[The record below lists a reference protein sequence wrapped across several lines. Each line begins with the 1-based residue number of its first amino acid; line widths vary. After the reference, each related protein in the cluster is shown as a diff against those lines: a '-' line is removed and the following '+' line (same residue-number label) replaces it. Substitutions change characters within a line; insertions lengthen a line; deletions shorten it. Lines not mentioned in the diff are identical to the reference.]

1 MANKKETRGNLAI
14 SEPQRVIVIEASEQ
28 PQDLKL
34 RVAAY
39 VRVSSDSADQL
50 NSFAAQNRYYT
61 TLISG
66 KENWSMV
73 DIYADRGITGTS
85 SKKRGDFQR
94 LIADCRRGLI
104 DKIL

>member
-50 NSFAAQNRYYT
+50 N
-61 TLISG
+61 
-66 KENWSMV
+66 
-73 DIYADRGITGTS
+73 
-85 SKKRGDFQR
+85 
-94 LIADCRRGLI
+94 
-104 DKIL
+104 